1 MSWWMC
7 LHGNKIRSTDITKI
21 MGKYFVSMWYC
32 QDYSRRTQIFSL
44 KSVWIASGIQDVWV
58 ESLKNFQLKCF
69 RVDLKSCKRR
79 QIRWVNTEVNSNW
92 PDQNNKSLWSLRW
105 HFQQLLGVF
114 RLYNSWEGYWRMKNS
129 CPSTKRSL
137 VEQSK

>member
-1 MSWWMC
+1 MVT
-7 LHGNKIRSTDITKI
+7 GIKIRSTDITEI

-32 QDYSRRTQIFSL
+32 LDYSRRTQIFSL

-79 QIRWVNTEVNSNW
+79 QIRWVDTEVNSNW
-92 PDQNNKSLWSLRW
+92 PDQNNKSLWSLYDSSDIHKNDIDWWRIVV
-105 HFQQLLGVF
+105 HLQNDIEVDIFQVKFGQFL
-114 RLYNSWEGYWRMKNS
+114 
-129 CPSTKRSL
+129 
-137 VEQSK
+137 